1 MSSDPKDVTKTRA
14 NKRVVVA
21 CSAFVASMIGVS
33 YAAVPLY
40 QLFCQVTG
48 YGGTTQR
55 VEQMSDTVLDRTI
68 KVRFDSN
75 VAGGLPWDFKP
86 VQREVELRIGETV
99 QVAYTARN
107 TSTVANSGQAT
118 FNVTPMAAGAYF
130 NKIQCF
136 CFTETELKP
145 GETMDMPVVFF
156 VDPAIV
162 DDLDARDI
170 TTITL
175 SYTFFPHASEKP
187 VAAVAEPVQDKNTL

>member
-68 KVRFDSN
+68 KVRFDAN
-75 VAGGLPWDFKP
+75 VASAVCIGTSSRCSAKSSSGSARQFRSPTQPQHVHRGKHRPGDLQRHADGGRRLFQQDP
-86 VQREVELRIGETV
+86 VFLLYRKT
-99 QVAYTARN
+99 N
-107 TSTVANSGQAT
+107 
-118 FNVTPMAAGAYF
+118 
-130 NKIQCF
+130 
-136 CFTETELKP
+136 
-145 GETMDMPVVFF
+145 
-156 VDPAIV
+156 
-162 DDLDARDI
+162 
-170 TTITL
+170 
-175 SYTFFPHASEKP
+175 
-187 VAAVAEPVQDKNTL
+187 